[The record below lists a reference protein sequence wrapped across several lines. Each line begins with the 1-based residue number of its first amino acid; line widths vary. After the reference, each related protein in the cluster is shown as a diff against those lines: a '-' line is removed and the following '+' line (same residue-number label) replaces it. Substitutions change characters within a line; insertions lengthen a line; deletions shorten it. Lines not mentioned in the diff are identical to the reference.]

1 MKFEDYKDN
10 AIVKSMLAMGFT
22 EDYIAKSI
30 EKGDIKIEK
39 SEGAAA
45 AGDHESETKQ
55 EKDIDKLEKEAVKKE
70 EKVKDDEKD
79 TAEDRDAEGI
89 KKAVEE
95 TFAKSMGVFAPI
107 MEKMTETLDVLSDK
121 IDKIGGQTPSFRSAG
136 LENVNVIRKSM
147 QIAKDENNKYEMNI
161 ISQRPLVVKAIE
173 KAYDQMSETLQK
185 SMEGDMLAY
194 LTNPEAETVG
204 QELAQYMYDK
214 CDIKLCKQ

>member
-39 SEGAAA
+39 SEDAAA

-55 EKDIDKLEKEAVKKE
+55 EKDIDKLEKEAAKKE

-107 MEKMTETLDVLSDK
+107 MEKMAETLDVLSDK

-136 LENVNVIRKSM
+136 LENVNAIQKSM

-214 CDIKLCKQ
+214 CDIKLCK

>member
-39 SEGAAA
+39 SEDAAA

-107 MEKMTETLDVLSDK
+107 MEKMAETLDVLSDK

-136 LENVNVIRKSM
+136 LENVNAIQKSM

-194 LTNPEAETVG
+194 LTNPEAETIG

-214 CDIKLCKQ
+214 CDIKLCK

>member
-22 EDYIAKSI
+22 EDYIAKGI

-39 SEGAAA
+39 SEDAAA

-107 MEKMTETLDVLSDK
+107 MEKMAETLDVLSDK

-136 LENVNVIRKSM
+136 LENVNAIQKSM

-214 CDIKLCKQ
+214 CDIKLCK

>member
-1 MKFEDYKDN
+1 MKFKDYKDN

-39 SEGAAA
+39 SEDAAA

-107 MEKMTETLDVLSDK
+107 MEKMAETLDVLSDK

-136 LENVNVIRKSM
+136 LENVNAIQKSM

-214 CDIKLCKQ
+214 CDIKLCK

>member
-30 EKGDIKIEK
+30 ENGDIKIEK
-39 SEGAAA
+39 SEDAAA
-45 AGDHESETKQ
+45 ASDHESETKQ

-107 MEKMTETLDVLSDK
+107 MEKMAETLDVLSDK

-136 LENVNVIRKSM
+136 LENVNAIQKSM

-214 CDIKLCKQ
+214 CDIKLCK

>member
-39 SEGAAA
+39 SEDAAA

-107 MEKMTETLDVLSDK
+107 MEKMAETLDVLSDK

-136 LENVNVIRKSM
+136 LENVNAIQKSM

-214 CDIKLCKQ
+214 CDIKLYK

>member
-39 SEGAAA
+39 SEDAAA

-95 TFAKSMGVFAPI
+95 TFAKSMGAFAPI
-107 MEKMTETLDVLSDK
+107 MEKMAETLDVLSDK

-136 LENVNVIRKSM
+136 LENVNAIQKSM

-214 CDIKLCKQ
+214 CDIKLCK

>member
-39 SEGAAA
+39 SEDAAA

-70 EKVKDDEKD
+70 EKVKDDKKD

-107 MEKMTETLDVLSDK
+107 MEKMAETLDVLSDK

-136 LENVNVIRKSM
+136 LENVNAIQKSM
-147 QIAKDENNKYEMNI
+147 QMIAKDENNKYEMNI

-214 CDIKLCKQ
+214 CDIKLCK

>member
-30 EKGDIKIEK
+30 ENGDIKIEK
-39 SEGAAA
+39 SEDAAA
-45 AGDHESETKQ
+45 AGDRESETKQ

-70 EKVKDDEKD
+70 EKVKDDEKN

-107 MEKMTETLDVLSDK
+107 MEKMAETLDVLSDK

-136 LENVNVIRKSM
+136 LENVNAIQKSM

-214 CDIKLCKQ
+214 CDIKLCK

>member
-39 SEGAAA
+39 SEDAAA

-55 EKDIDKLEKEAVKKE
+55 EKDIDKLEKKAVKKE

-89 KKAVEE
+89 EKAVEE

-107 MEKMTETLDVLSDK
+107 MEKMAETLDVLSDK

-136 LENVNVIRKSM
+136 LENVNAIQKSM

-214 CDIKLCKQ
+214 CDIKLCK

>member
-39 SEGAAA
+39 SEDAAA

-55 EKDIDKLEKEAVKKE
+55 EKDVDKLEKEAVKKE

-107 MEKMTETLDVLSDK
+107 MEKMAETLDVLSDK

-136 LENVNVIRKSM
+136 LENVNAIQKSM

-214 CDIKLCKQ
+214 CDIKLCK

>member
-39 SEGAAA
+39 SEDAAA
-45 AGDHESETKQ
+45 AGNHESETKQ

-79 TAEDRDAEGI
+79 TVEDRDAEGI

-107 MEKMTETLDVLSDK
+107 MEKMAETLDVLSDK

-136 LENVNVIRKSM
+136 LENVNAIQKSM

-214 CDIKLCKQ
+214 CDIKLCK

>member
-39 SEGAAA
+39 SEDAAA

-79 TAEDRDAEGI
+79 TVEDRDAEGI

-107 MEKMTETLDVLSDK
+107 MEKMAETLDVLSDK

-136 LENVNVIRKSM
+136 LENVNAIQKSM

-214 CDIKLCKQ
+214 CDIKLCK

>member
-39 SEGAAA
+39 SEDAAA

-55 EKDIDKLEKEAVKKE
+55 EKDIDKLEKEDVKKE

-107 MEKMTETLDVLSDK
+107 MEKMAETLDVLSDK

-136 LENVNVIRKSM
+136 LENVNAIQKSM
-147 QIAKDENNKYEMNI
+147 QIAKDENNKYEINI

-173 KAYDQMSETLQK
+173 RAYDQMSETLQK

-214 CDIKLCKQ
+214 CDIKLCK

>member
-39 SEGAAA
+39 SEDAAA

-107 MEKMTETLDVLSDK
+107 MEKMAETLDVLSDK

-136 LENVNVIRKSM
+136 LENVNAIQKSM

-173 KAYDQMSETLQK
+173 RAYDQMSETLQK

-214 CDIKLCKQ
+214 CDIKLCK

>member
-30 EKGDIKIEK
+30 ENGDIKIEK
-39 SEGAAA
+39 SEDAAA

-107 MEKMTETLDVLSDK
+107 MEKMAETLDVLSDK

-136 LENVNVIRKSM
+136 LENVNAIQKSI

-185 SMEGDMLAY
+185 SMESDMLAY

-214 CDIKLCKQ
+214 CDIKLCK

>member
-39 SEGAAA
+39 SEDAAA

-55 EKDIDKLEKEAVKKE
+55 EKDIDKLEKEVVKKE

-107 MEKMTETLDVLSDK
+107 MEKMAETLDVLSDK

-136 LENVNVIRKSM
+136 LENVNAIQKSM

-214 CDIKLCKQ
+214 CDIKLCK

>member
-39 SEGAAA
+39 SEDAAA

-107 MEKMTETLDVLSDK
+107 MEKMAETLDVS
-121 IDKIGGQTPSFRSAG
+121 
-136 LENVNVIRKSM
+136 
-147 QIAKDENNKYEMNI
+147 
-161 ISQRPLVVKAIE
+161 
-173 KAYDQMSETLQK
+173 
-185 SMEGDMLAY
+185 
-194 LTNPEAETVG
+194 
-204 QELAQYMYDK
+204 
-214 CDIKLCKQ
+214 

>member
-39 SEGAAA
+39 SEDAAA

-107 MEKMTETLDVLSDK
+107 MEKMAETLDVLSDK

-136 LENVNVIRKSM
+136 LENVNAIQKSM

-185 SMEGDMLAY
+185 SMEGDVLAY

-214 CDIKLCKQ
+214 CDIKLCK

>member
-39 SEGAAA
+39 SEDAAA

-107 MEKMTETLDVLSDK
+107 MEKMAETLDVLSDK

-136 LENVNVIRKSM
+136 LENVNAIQKSM

-161 ISQRPLVVKAIE
+161 ISQRPVVVKAIE

-214 CDIKLCKQ
+214 CDIKLCK

>member
-22 EDYIAKSI
+22 EDYIAESI

-39 SEGAAA
+39 SEDAAA

-55 EKDIDKLEKEAVKKE
+55 EKDIDKLEKEAVEKE

-107 MEKMTETLDVLSDK
+107 MEKMAETLDVLSDK

-136 LENVNVIRKSM
+136 LENVNAIQKSM

-214 CDIKLCKQ
+214 CDIKLCK

>member
-39 SEGAAA
+39 SEDAAA

-79 TAEDRDAEGI
+79 TAEDRDTEGI

-107 MEKMTETLDVLSDK
+107 MEKMAETLDVLSDK

-136 LENVNVIRKSM
+136 LENVNAIQKSM

-214 CDIKLCKQ
+214 CDIKLCK

>member
-39 SEGAAA
+39 SEDAAA

-55 EKDIDKLEKEAVKKE
+55 EKDINKLEKEAVKKE

-107 MEKMTETLDVLSDK
+107 MEKMAETLDVLSDK

-136 LENVNVIRKSM
+136 LENVNAIQKSM

-214 CDIKLCKQ
+214 CDIKLCK

>member
-30 EKGDIKIEK
+30 ENGDIKIEK
-39 SEGAAA
+39 SEDAAA

-107 MEKMTETLDVLSDK
+107 MEKMAETLDVLSDK

-136 LENVNVIRKSM
+136 LENVNAIQKSM

-185 SMEGDMLAY
+185 SMESDMLAY

-214 CDIKLCKQ
+214 CDIKLCK

>member
-39 SEGAAA
+39 SEDAAA

-70 EKVKDDEKD
+70 EKD
-79 TAEDRDAEGI
+79 TVEDRDAEGI

-107 MEKMTETLDVLSDK
+107 MEKMAETLDVLSDK

-136 LENVNVIRKSM
+136 LENVNVIQKSM

-214 CDIKLCKQ
+214 CDIKLCK

>member
-39 SEGAAA
+39 SEDAAA

-107 MEKMTETLDVLSDK
+107 MEKMAETLDVLSDK

-136 LENVNVIRKSM
+136 LENVNAIQKSI

-214 CDIKLCKQ
+214 CDIKLCK

>member
-1 MKFEDYKDN
+1 MKFEDYQDN

-39 SEGAAA
+39 SEDAAA

-95 TFAKSMGVFAPI
+95 TFAKAMGVFAPI
-107 MEKMTETLDVLSDK
+107 MEKMAETLDVLSDK

-136 LENVNVIRKSM
+136 LENVNAIQKSM

-214 CDIKLCKQ
+214 CDIKLCK

>member
-30 EKGDIKIEK
+30 ENGDIKIEK
-39 SEGAAA
+39 SEDAAA

-107 MEKMTETLDVLSDK
+107 MEKMAETLDVLSDK

-136 LENVNVIRKSM
+136 LENVNVIQKSM

-214 CDIKLCKQ
+214 CDIKLCK